1 MRWRSLGLCTST
13 LTSRSLFITIANLK
27 DLYIDQLQDLYT
39 ANRQSLEATRELR
52 KSATAGE
59 LREALDAGIEG
70 IQDGL
75 TKIGLLIK
83 GHNAESTGEFCKG
96 MEGLVKEARA
106 HAINAS
112 IADNETR
119 DASIITQYQRM
130 VHYALAGYG
139 TTLAFAKRLNLSADA
154 KVLEACLDQTY
165 SGDRTMTEMATN
177 GVNKQ
182 AMAA

>member
-1 MRWRSLGLCTST
+1 M
-13 LTSRSLFITIANLK
+13 NLK
-27 DLYIDQLQDLYT
+27 DLYIDQLQDLYS

-52 KSATAGE
+52 KTATTGK

-70 IQDGL
+70 INDGL
-75 TKIGLLIK
+75 TQLSLLIK
-83 GHNAESTGEFCKG
+83 GHNAEPTGEFCKG

-106 HAINAS
+106 HAINAN
-112 IADNETR
+112 IADDETR

-139 TTLAFAKRLNLSADA
+139 TALAFAKRLDLSSDA
-154 KVLEACLDQTY
+154 KVIENCLDRTY
-165 SGDRTMTEMATN
+165 SGDRTMTEIAMN